1 VDNGSSVNYVWAFAD
16 WTDSRVPSMQ
26 GGRLLRG
33 IILISISIVMIVM
46 FAWWILKKNPF
57 QN

>member
-1 VDNGSSVNYVWAFAD
+1 
-16 WTDSRVPSMQ
+16 MQ

-33 IILISISIVMIVM
+33 IILISISIVMMVM